1 MDFQFE
7 NVAALREPTSAELE
21 AWFAKNAER
30 FALPPRVSFG
40 VLYFYPDRRGA
51 PAREDASQALVK
63 LAGESKDAPV
73 ATSLADPF
81 TGLVLPLRSRLARV
95 AMRVSGS
102 SKTNRTK

>member
-51 PAREDASQALVK
+51 PAREDTSGACQACWRK
-63 LAGESKDAPV
+63 
-73 ATSLADPF
+73 
-81 TGLVLPLRSRLARV
+81 
-95 AMRVSGS
+95 
-102 SKTNRTK
+102 